1 MRRVGDAPCVF
12 SCQVLKR
19 PLRKSNEEK
28 TTPVGCLFLLFFFFS
43 FEKIRRPLLSLKN
56 WSFRVYFWFFL
67 FFKKFFRET
76 FLIGKLDEKELRKK
90 KFNIIGIVYIVSL
103 IRTSYIIQV
112 KKSTRVEIGDMQL
125 KRLSIVNYVMD
136 WRRQDVLQTRYLRS
150 LQFSVSGCTL
160 SPTHMQIVH
169 DYRQYA
175 TRTTVQKQ
183 LLRNNEQNM
192 SNYSTII
199 NRYSN

>member
-56 WSFRVYFWFFL
+56 WSFWFFL

-125 KRLSIVNYVMD
+125 RRLSIVNYVMD
-136 WRRQDVLQTRYLRS
+136 WRRRDVLQTRYLRS
-150 LQFSVSGCTL
+150 LQFSVSVRSRPLICKLYTIIDN
-160 SPTHMQIVH
+160 MQH
-169 DYRQYA
+169 ALLYRNNYYG
-175 TRTTVQKQ
+175 TTSRTCRIILQ
-183 LLRNNEQNM
+183 LLIDIQIKIYE
-192 SNYSTII
+192 
-199 NRYSN
+199 